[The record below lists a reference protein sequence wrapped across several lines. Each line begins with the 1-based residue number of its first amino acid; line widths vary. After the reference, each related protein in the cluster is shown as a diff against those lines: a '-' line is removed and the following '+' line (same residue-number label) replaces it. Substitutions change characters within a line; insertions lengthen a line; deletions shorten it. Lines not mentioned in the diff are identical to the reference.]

1 MAEITKSIMER
12 GTDESLV
19 DDSDIL
25 GRMEELY
32 VSSCQHGCKYYLDPE
47 TGLVVLSHNRNYGC
61 RTRKADILVKNRTI
75 NA

>member
-1 MAEITKSIMER
+1 MSDITKSIMER

-32 VSSCQHGCKYYLDPE
+32 VSSCQHGCKHYMDPE
-47 TGLVVLSHNRNYGC
+47 TGLVVLSHSSNYGC
-61 RTRKADILVKNRTI
+61 RIRKADLLKNRTT